1 VFDKVEA
8 NLDAVKGIRF
18 RQYDDLQEAVID
30 EIVKITGMKNQDDI
44 QGFDISLGARIN
56 GQYTNFNT
64 GGFFGIP
71 KEEGAGAKA
80 ENWQILSPVK
90 NSPDGTLGIN
100 DLIHIKYRP
109 TSFYHG
115 KEMNKYYSEVK
126 GIQKIGVGDKV
137 ICTEN
142 GHSEPYPKNDF
153 NYIANGEI
161 GIRVSPAKGTDHPN
175 VEFSTQLNVS
185 YYGKKYNGKMYRW
198 NYKGEESD
206 GNLELA
212 YAITIHKAQ
221 GSQFDNVILVLNKNS
236 GMLSRELIYTA
247 ITRQRKGLVILFN
260 DDIRQLL
267 KYSGDLHS
275 DLAKRFTDLFN
286 PPKFINLTEGWYEES
301 KIHKTKRGDMVRSK
315 SEVII
320 ANELENAGLDW
331 HYENDGVFIEIEG
344 KKLLPDFVIHHN
356 GKTYYWE
363 HLGLLNKPKYKKDW
377 EEKEKYYLKDKN
389 IILKTTEETNGAINC
404 EDVVKVIGEI
414 KNG

>member
-1 VFDKVEA
+1 MSETNDFASWFKNDSSYNESVFDKVEA

-71 KEEGAGAKA
+71 KDEGAGAKA

-109 TSFYHG
+109 TSVFNR
-115 KEMNKYYSEVK
+115 KEKNKYYSEVK

-142 GHSEPYPKNDF
+142 GHSDPYPKNDF

-161 GIRVSPAKGTDHPN
+161 GIRVSPARNTDYPN

-185 YYGKKYNGKMYRW
+185 YWGKKYNGRMSQW
-198 NYKGEESD
+198 NYKGEETD

-286 PPKFINLTEGWYEES
+286 PPKFINLTEGWYE
-301 KIHKTKRGDMVRSK
+301 
-315 SEVII
+315 
-320 ANELENAGLDW
+320 
-331 HYENDGVFIEIEG
+331 
-344 KKLLPDFVIHHN
+344 
-356 GKTYYWE
+356 
-363 HLGLLNKPKYKKDW
+363 
-377 EEKEKYYLKDKN
+377 
-389 IILKTTEETNGAINC
+389 
-404 EDVVKVIGEI
+404 IGRAHV
-414 KNG
+414 